1 MSLGSRKLVV
11 VALHSCSGLEV
22 KPVLVGGTVMWKK
35 FDFFFFFL
43 MKFLTFLL
51 LQV

>member
-22 KPVLVGGTVMWKK
+22 KPVLVGYCDVGEV
-35 FDFFFFFL
+35 
-43 MKFLTFLL
+43 
-51 LQV
+51 